1 MAQGLACDPRPY
13 GIWTGI
19 SSFNSIK
26 FLEDFSGFRLEEAG
40 IDSFLVLLGPSEH
53 RLLSPESVL

>member
-1 MAQGLACDPRPY
+1 MDQGRACDPGPY

-26 FLEDFSGFRLEEAG
+26 LLEDFSGFRLEEVG
-40 IDSFLVLLGPSEH
+40 IDSFLGLLGTSEH
-53 RLLSPESVL
+53 TLLSPESVL

>member
-26 FLEDFSGFRLEEAG
+26 FLEDFSSFRLVEVG
-40 IDSFLVLLGPSEH
+40 IDSFLVLLGTSEP
-53 RLLSPESVL
+53 RWLSPESVL